1 MIIQKIVIAGA
12 GTMGSSM
19 AQIYAEYFDDVIL
32 YNHRQ
37 ETLEL
42 AKERIESN
50 VATLVETGNLTKE
63 KAGSLLGA
71 LSYTTSMECFKTCD
85 FVAENLSENL
95 EIKDD
100 FYKKLSEVISNTAV
114 ITTNTSGMSI
124 NLLSRSVKWPE
135 RFIGMHWFNPPH
147 LVPLIEIIKGEKTRE
162 DVAQTVYDLSLKI
175 GKKPVLVNRDIPG
188 FAANRLQF
196 AILREALD
204 LVQFHWWDFDV
215 PGMMETA
222 FDLVRLQEKGKI
234 RNIGMCNMDTNA
246 LKQMVDAGIPVV
258 SNQAQYS
265 VFDRRPERTLLDYS
279 AEHGIYTFAYGT
291 LAGGFLAERYMGKAY
306 EAPETRSQV
315 KYMQIIEDSLGWD
328 GMQKLLP
335 VLKSIADHHGVSIAN
350 VATQYILNQK
360 SVGAVMVGTRNSKH
374 VQSNLQTLAFDLTE
388 DEMKQIRDF
397 VNQYPTPEGEC
408 YELERTSPR
417 YKGIILTDRNHLMK

>member
-1 MIIQKIVIAGA
+1 MPNDATMEILSDLQNKTEEIYSMINEPYYNIDEMDGKDC
-12 GTMGSSM
+12 M
-19 AQIYAEYFDDVIL
+19 ASLKFSGCYAFL
-32 YNHRQ
+32 C
-37 ETLEL
+37 
-42 AKERIESN
+42 AKE
-50 VATLVETGNLTKE
+50 V
-63 KAGSLLGA
+63 
-71 LSYTTSMECFKTCD
+71 D
-85 FVAENLSENL
+85 FN
-95 EIKDD
+95 
-100 FYKKLSEVISNTAV
+100 
-114 ITTNTSGMSI
+114 
-124 NLLSRSVKWPE
+124 
-135 RFIGMHWFNPPH
+135 
-147 LVPLIEIIKGEKTRE
+147 
-162 DVAQTVYDLSLKI
+162 
-175 GKKPVLVNRDIPG
+175 
-188 FAANRLQF
+188 
-196 AILREALD
+196 
-204 LVQFHWWDFDV
+204 V

-222 FDLVRLQEKGKI
+222 FDLVKLQEKGKI

-335 VLKSIADHHGVSIAN
+335 VLKAIADHHGVSIAN

-374 VQSNLQTLAFDLTE
+374 VKSNLQTLAFDLTE

-417 YKGIILTDRNHLMK
+417 YKGIILTDRNHVE

>member
-1 MIIQKIVIAGA
+1 MQKKCQFKNGYTFNRVINGCWQLSEEHCLQ
-12 GTMGSSM
+12 GHLD
-19 AQIYAEYFDDVIL
+19 YDDAI
-32 YNHRQ
+32 HAFH
-37 ETLEL
+37 E
-42 AKERIESN
+42 
-50 VATLVETGNLTKE
+50 LVEQGFTTFDCADIYTGAE
-63 KAGSLLGA
+63 ELLGRFVME
-71 LSYTTSMECFKTCD
+71 LKGSGHYREEDIQIHTKFVPDKDVLPVINMEYTEGIVD
-85 FVAENLSENL
+85 
-95 EIKDD
+95 
-100 FYKKLSEVISNTAV
+100 
-114 ITTNTSGMSI
+114 
-124 NLLSRSVKWPE
+124 R
-135 RFIGMHWFNPPH
+135 
-147 LVPLIEIIKGEKTRE
+147 
-162 DVAQTVYDLSLKI
+162 SLK
-175 GKKPVLVNRDIPG
+175 RMH
-188 FAANRLQF
+188 
-196 AILREALD
+196 REALD

-222 FDLVRLQEKGKI
+222 FDLVKLQKKGKI

-291 LAGGFLAERYMGKAY
+291 LAGGFLAERYMGKEY

-335 VLKSIADHHGVSIAN
+335 VLKAIADNHGVTIAN

-360 SVGAVMVGTRNSKH
+360 SVGAVMVGTRNSRH
-374 VQSNLQTLAFDLTE
+374 VKSNLQTLEFDLTDE
-388 DEMKQIRDF
+388 EMKMIRDF
-397 VNQYPTPEGEC
+397 VDQYPTPEGEC

-417 YKGIILTDRNHLMK
+417 YKGIILTDRNNVEN